1 MKLRHQL
8 CSIGC
13 LIFAVVRGDFDPSIK
28 LKSCLKSGDISECSR
43 NVIEDFRP
51 IMETGIPELN
61 LPPLDPLSI
70 DEINFKFFDA
80 HIDFSDVV
88 FRGFKN
94 NAIKSNTI
102 DKDKRTWKVVM
113 ELPKFFA
120 SGQYALYGT
129 IPPNLN
135 LDKSSGD
142 GKLTGAKVLL
152 TIDMNLGVRDG
163 GKMEVKDFD
172 LNIKLEDI
180 KAELECLFP
189 KNGRCCPRKFLKSC
203 NEILAKTVLR
213 FVNRDGKNFIKNFQP
228 QITKNLAPILQNYLN
243 TATRNI
249 DASDVINL

>member
-1 MKLRHQL
+1 VHFFQF
-8 CSIGC
+8 GC
-13 LIFAVVRGDFDPSIK
+13 FLFGLVQSEFDPSIK
-28 LKSCLKSGDISECSR
+28 LKSCLESADISECSK

-61 LPPLDPLSI
+61 LPPLDPLLI
-70 DEINFKFFDA
+70 DEINFKFFEA
-80 HIDFSDVV
+80 HIDFTNVV

-94 NAIKSNTI
+94 NAIKLNTI
-102 DKDKRTWKVVM
+102 DKEKRTWKVVM

-120 SGQYALYGT
+120 NGTYALYGT
-129 IPPNLN
+129 IPPNLD

-142 GKLTGAKVLL
+142 GKLTGAKVVL
-152 TIDMNLGVRDG
+152 TINMKLGVRDDG
-163 GKMEVKDFD
+163 ENKMEVTDFD

-228 QITKNLAPILQNYLN
+228 QITKNLGPILKNYVN